1 VAVKGISPEEQAWLV
16 QIMTHKAT
24 QLVITSDKAAK
35 SVSDLAKALGG
46 NAPQG
51 NIKGW
56 LESVPEVVDKTAIE
70 VVAKAEK
77 LEADGS
83 VGKAETVAEKVS
95 EEVPDEI
102 PDEIYDELAK
112 ALAEDLA
119 PVIEEADQMMF
130 AYLAKDEDGLWA
142 GVRKMII
149 EELSEQQL
157 LGAGKA
163 GQEAIAEALR
173 ESAWQALMDA
183 FDGLCAGLDE
193 AGGYAWLLAQEEA

>member
-1 VAVKGISPEEQAWLV
+1 MAVKGISPEEQAWLV
-16 QIMTHKAT
+16 DIMKHKAA

-35 SVSDLAKALGG
+35 SVSDLAKSLGG
-46 NAPQG
+46 KAPQG

-56 LESVPEVVDKTAIE
+56 LESVPEVVDKMASE
-70 VVAKAEK
+70 VVEKAEK
-77 LEADGS
+77 LADGEK
-83 VGKAETVAEKVS
+83 VVNGEVAAEK
-95 EEVPDEI
+95 VPDEI
-102 PDEIYDELAK
+102 PDEVYDELAA

-119 PVIEEADQMMF
+119 PVIEEANQRMF
-130 AYLAKDEDGLWA
+130 ASLAQDEDGLWA

-183 FDGLCAGLDE
+183 FDGLCAALDE
-193 AGGYAWLLAQEEA
+193 AGGYEWLLAQEGA